1 MKFKKLISVFGL
13 SSILVLSS
21 SLLTNCTSKITEE
34 QLMQLQELRKRE
46 SQLNMQISNKQQDI
60 NKIQN
65 EINARKNELNDCEK
79 DREFVKQKLS
89 QWPNVWPD

>member
-1 MKFKKLISVFGL
+1 
-13 SSILVLSS
+13 
-21 SLLTNCTSKITEE
+21 
-34 QLMQLQELRKRE
+34 MQLQELRKRE

-65 EINARKNELNDCEK
+65 EINARKSELSNCEK

-89 QWPNVWPD
+89 QWPNVWD